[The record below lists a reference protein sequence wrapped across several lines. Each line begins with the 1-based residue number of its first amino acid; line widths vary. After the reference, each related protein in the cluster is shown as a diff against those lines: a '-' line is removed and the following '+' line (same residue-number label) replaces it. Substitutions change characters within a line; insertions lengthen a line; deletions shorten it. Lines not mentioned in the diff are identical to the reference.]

1 MPKFDQYHELAPDPV
16 EYDFT
21 AWGVKAFGVI
31 PEPSP
36 EQIRDFMRAQVALDA
51 DVKAKVAELDP
62 DNPVLAP
69 DSAADVAVIEDSLRR
84 AAMFPE
90 AEYKAAEDRANHIY
104 AALCSNKPSAAQI
117 GKLQSA
123 PRTMFF
129 RYVERC
135 FLGPQ
140 LRLKGTQLSLK
151 NGDGSTANSS
161 TSSAPMPS

>member
-69 DSAADVAVIEDSLRR
+69 DSAADVGGGVQGRRGPRQPHLCRPVFEQAVRSADWETPVR
-84 AAMFPE
+84 AADHVF
-90 AEYKAAEDRANHIY
+90 
-104 AALCSNKPSAAQI
+104 
-117 GKLQSA
+117 
-123 PRTMFF
+123 
-129 RYVERC
+129 
-135 FLGPQ
+135 
-140 LRLKGTQLSLK
+140 
-151 NGDGSTANSS
+151 
-161 TSSAPMPS
+161 